1 MKNSGSSGRR
11 EMVEGKY
18 INYYY
23 FGTKLLGRSAMPQQ
37 NGVMVMMVKVMML
50 SMRGGEEIL
59 AGGTDKKERIEK
71 PTSHD
76 KKQGNK

>member
-1 MKNSGSSGRR
+1 MRKRGSSGRR
-11 EMVEGKY
+11 EMVEGKCV
-18 INYYY
+18 NYYY

-37 NGVMVMMVKVMML
+37 NGMMVMMVKVMML
-50 SMRGGEEIL
+50 SMRGGEEYWQVELI
-59 AGGTDKKERIEK
+59 KKKGSRR

>member
-1 MKNSGSSGRR
+1 MRKRGSSGRR

-37 NGVMVMMVKVMML
+37 NGMMVMMVKVMML
-50 SMRGGEEIL
+50 SMRGGEEYWQVELI
-59 AGGTDKKERIEK
+59 KKERIEK
-71 PTSHD
+71 ADLT
-76 KKQGNK
+76 